1 MTIPVQ
7 LRIEEDQFEHV
18 KRTARLLAATE
29 DRDVDWRDLLREA
42 IAEKFPMPRDERDET
57 QGRLQE

>member
-7 LRIEEDQFEHV
+7 LRLDENQFEHV
-18 KRTARLLAATE
+18 KRTARMLAASE

-42 IAEKFPMPRDERDET
+42 ISEKFPMPKADQDEE
-57 QGRLQE
+57 GRLQK

>member
-7 LRIEEDQFEHV
+7 LRIDEDQFEHV
-18 KRTARLLAATE
+18 KRTARLLAASE

-42 IAEKFPMPRDERDET
+42 ISEKFPMPKVDQDE
-57 QGRLQE
+57 GRLQK